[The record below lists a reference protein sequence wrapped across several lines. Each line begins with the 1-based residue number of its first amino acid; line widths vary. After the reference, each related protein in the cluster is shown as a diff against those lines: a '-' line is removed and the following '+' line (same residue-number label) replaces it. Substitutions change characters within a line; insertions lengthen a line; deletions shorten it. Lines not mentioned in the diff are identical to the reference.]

1 MKNKYIPQYP
11 SCGVRSRNTS
21 QGFVIIIEFTHF
33 ASFYNFNT
41 DGDDF
46 RNKEVIQGI
55 KVRVGI

>member
-1 MKNKYIPQYP
+1 
-11 SCGVRSRNTS
+11 VRSRNTS

-41 DGDDF
+41 NGDDF
-46 RNKEVIQGI
+46 RNKEVIQGV